1 MSVSHISGE
10 VGDPIW
16 HQNQSEPFENVIEIS
31 ELLQQSAVETTSQPG
46 RRRVGGATIHF
57 TVEHPA
63 DNGELEADT
72 AFVVAH
78 GICGI
83 EAAYKDL
90 RGAIAESGYRAVTYK
105 PPRSVGVRRSLH
117 PAHLGHPEKLL
128 GQAVYGAMRG
138 AQEQFGYNKF
148 VVVSHS
154 LGGLTAKSLIDHH
167 DENLTKLVE
176 GIVLMDTVGLH
187 PHSWK
192 ETGVDFVKMI
202 GAQIGSYV
210 KMRAAKDS
218 PVTLIQAAAA
228 EAHYLFREPT
238 RVWRE
243 GIKAK
248 NTSHIEMGN
257 TLARARDIGISVG
270 YLGMQRS
277 VVFSDEKALWY
288 SGHHFDEHV
297 SGDWD
302 HLGPMVDPEGT
313 TSTVIDIKN
322 GFAARPKQQLRVIAH
337 AG

>member
-1 MSVSHISGE
+1 MSVLHISGE
-10 VGDPIW
+10 VGEPTW
-16 HQNQSEPFENVIEIS
+16 RQNQSEPFENVIEIS
-31 ELLQQSAVETTSQPG
+31 ELLQPSTIETSSHPG
-46 RRRVGGATIHF
+46 NRRVGGATVHF

-63 DNGELEADT
+63 DNSKLESDT
-72 AFVVAH
+72 AFIIAH

-83 EAAYKDL
+83 EDAYTDL
-90 RGAIAESGYRAVTYK
+90 RGALAESGYRAVTYK
-105 PPRSVGVRRSLH
+105 PPRSVGIRKGMH
-117 PAHLGHPEKLL
+117 PAHLWHPEKLL

-138 AQEQFGYNKF
+138 AQEQFGYKKF

-167 DENLTKLVE
+167 DEDLPELVD
-176 GIVLMDTVGLH
+176 GLVLMDTVALH

-192 ETGVDFVKMI
+192 ETGVDFVKMV

-210 KMRAAKDS
+210 KMRAAQDS
-218 PVTLIQAAAA
+218 PVTLVQAAAA

-248 NTSHIEMGN
+248 NTSHIEMGK
-257 TLARARDIGISVG
+257 TLERARDLGISVG
-270 YLGMQRS
+270 YLGMERS
-277 VVFSDEKALWY
+277 VVFSDEKVLWY
-288 SGHHFDEHV
+288 SGHHFDEHR

-313 TSTVIDIKN
+313 TSAVIDITN
-322 GFAARPKQQLRVIAH
+322 GFVARQKQQLRIVAN